1 MVERKNPPVAQVNSS
16 ADGGPGFSPVDN
28 YLKVSTPENIAFY
41 YQIAGPFQRVISFL
55 LDFVFSQA
63 AYWIIFLVT
72 VFVLGIVL
80 TPFGLFAGV
89 LGSFVMFLGF
99 IGAFFVQWFY
109 GAFME
114 TFYNGRTWGKMIC
127 RQRVLNADG
136 SAINGSQALL
146 RNFFRLVDTGPMFPL
161 PLDFGGGDQFFIP
174 IPTAIFGLVVM
185 CINRDFRR
193 IGDLVAG
200 TIVVKEEVKRSGK
213 VVRFSDA
220 RVPLLA
226 ELLPSSFVVDREMA
240 LALATY
246 VERRPFLG
254 PSRLDEIAR
263 RLSPLLIEKMNLA
276 SDTNPDLLLCSLYYK
291 TFHSESTGQENDSQ
305 RKRSSPGIPIEI
317 PIANSDLMSLN
328 QRN

>member
-1 MVERKNPPVAQVNSS
+1 MVERKIPMVTKLKAD
-16 ADGGPGFSPVDN
+16 ADGGPVFSPVDN
-28 YLKVSTPENIAFY
+28 YLTVSTPENIAFF
-41 YQIAGPFQRVISFL
+41 YQVAGPFQRAISFL
-55 LDFVFSQA
+55 LDFTFSQA
-63 AYWIIFLVT
+63 AYWIIFLVI
-72 VFVLGIVL
+72 VLVLGFVLG
-80 TPFGLFAGV
+80 PFGLFAGV
-89 LGSFVMFLGF
+89 LGSFVMFLGL
-99 IGAFFVQWFY
+99 IGAFFVYWFY

-146 RNFFRLVDTGPMFPL
+146 RNFFRLVDTGPIFLL
-161 PLDFGGGDQFFIP
+161 PLDFGAGDQVFIP
-174 IPTAIFGLVVM
+174 IPTAIFGLAVM
-185 CINRDFRR
+185 CLNRDFRR

-200 TIVVKEEVKRSGK
+200 TIVVKEELKRSGK
-213 VVRFSDA
+213 IVRFTDA

-226 ELLPSSFVVDREMA
+226 ELLPSSFVVDKEMA
-240 LALATY
+240 LALASY

-276 SDTNPDLLLCSLYYK
+276 PDTNPDLLLCSLYYK
-291 TFHSESTGQENDSQ
+291 TFHSDSTGQENISP
-305 RKRSSPGIPIEI
+305 RRSSSPRIPIDM
-317 PIANSDLMSLN
+317 PIANSDLLPLN